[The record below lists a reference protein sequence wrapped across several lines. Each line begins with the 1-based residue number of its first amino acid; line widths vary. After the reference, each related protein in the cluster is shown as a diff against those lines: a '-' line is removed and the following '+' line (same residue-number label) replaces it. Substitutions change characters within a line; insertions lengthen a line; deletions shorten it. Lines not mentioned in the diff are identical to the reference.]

1 MDHESQRSGMPDTG
15 GRVVG
20 VDRCDLRLTGERWAF
35 ADRHGSEI
43 DAHWAQRKA
52 DNPAFF
58 NGALHLMTRHVMEEG
73 VFRAE
78 FVRTDFKSFLY
89 WRETGAPDR
98 SVADAFGSALLRS
111 AEGHVLLGRQRP
123 GNINGGLAYL
133 PGGFIDARDV
143 VEDGAIDI
151 EASIV
156 RELAEETGLEPAALE
171 RTPGFILTFL
181 GPLVSI
187 AAEFRSPLPV
197 EELCAAISAHIAA
210 EADPELAEMVV
221 VRSARDLDGLDVA
234 AYASVLLPALF
245 EGR

>member
-1 MDHESQRSGMPDTG
+1 
-15 GRVVG
+15 
-20 VDRCDLRLTGERWAF
+20 
-35 ADRHGSEI
+35 
-43 DAHWAQRKA
+43 
-52 DNPAFF
+52 
-58 NGALHLMTRHVMEEG
+58 
-73 VFRAE
+73 
-78 FVRTDFKSFLY
+78 
-89 WRETGAPDR
+89 
-98 SVADAFGSALLRS
+98 
-111 AEGHVLLGRQRP
+111 
-123 GNINGGLAYL
+123 
-133 PGGFIDARDV
+133 V

>member
-1 MDHESQRSGMPDTG
+1 VPDAS
-15 GRVVG
+15 GRVLRI
-20 VDRCDLRLTGERWAF
+20 DRCDLRVAGERWAF
-35 ADRHGSEI
+35 ADRYGAEI
-43 DAHWAQRKA
+43 DAHWARRKA

-58 NGALHLMTRHVMEEG
+58 NGTLHLMTRHDLAEG
-73 VFRAE
+73 AFTAQL
-78 FVRTDFKSFLY
+78 VRTDFKSFLY

-111 AEGHVLLGRQRP
+111 VEGHVLLGRQRP

-151 EASIV
+151 EASIA

-181 GPLVSI
+181 GPMVSI
-187 AAEFRSPLPV
+187 AAEFRSPLPA